1 MEAPDPYTETMV
13 IGLARTGIGVGSL
26 LLPRTSGRVLFRRR
40 PGSQTAVALRL
51 FGACEI
57 ALGVGAVLAARRRTR
72 AARGW
77 VEAGALADAGH
88 VVALLADRRAVRRA
102 TRWGGI
108 ASASVATTWGV
119 RLADRL
125 AD

>member
-1 MEAPDPYTETMV
+1 MESSDPYTEALA

-26 LLPRTSGRVLFRRR
+26 VLPRTAGRILFRRW
-40 PGSQTAVALRL
+40 PGSQAAVALRL
-51 FGACEI
+51 FGGCEV

-72 AARGW
+72 ALRGW
-77 VEAGALADAGH
+77 VEAGALADAAH
-88 VVALLADRRAVRRA
+88 VLALLADRRAVRRSV
-102 TRWGGI
+102 RLGGI
-108 ASASVATTWGV
+108 ISASVATTWGV